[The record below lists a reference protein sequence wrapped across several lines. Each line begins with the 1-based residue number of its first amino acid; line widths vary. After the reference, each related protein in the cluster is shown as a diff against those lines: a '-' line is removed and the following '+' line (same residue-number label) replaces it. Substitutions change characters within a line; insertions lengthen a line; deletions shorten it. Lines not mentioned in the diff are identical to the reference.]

1 MHRMLQQQFLFE
13 RRLCL
18 SLLHLLLLQGQS
30 KTALKQ
36 DLPAHYL
43 GQQLIHHLLSS
54 AATIFVMM
62 PCIDL
67 CTRSDALSFVTMVM
81 CMHAC
86 NIILEV

>member
-1 MHRMLQQQFLFE
+1 MLQQQFLFE

-43 GQQLIHHLLSS
+43 RQQLIHHLLSS
-54 AATIFVMM
+54 AAAT
-62 PCIDL
+62 
-67 CTRSDALSFVTMVM
+67 LS
-81 CMHAC
+81 
-86 NIILEV
+86 